1 MGIVG
6 KIVTIVPFSEQGQGG
21 LLRALSLMANRMI
34 TAQGKWRTRRNSRRA
49 LAHLTEFE
57 LRDIGLTRG
66 QAREE
71 YRRSFYL
78 E

>member
-6 KIVTIVPFSEQGQGG
+6 KIVAIVPFPEQGQSG
-21 LLRALSLMANRMI
+21 LMQALRLLASRMK
-34 TAQGKWRTRRNSRRA
+34 TAHGKWRARRNSRRA
-49 LAHLTEFE
+49 LAHLTEYV

-78 E
+78 D

>member
-6 KIVTIVPFSEQGQGG
+6 RIVTIVPFSERNKGG
-21 LLRALSLMANRMI
+21 LVHGLRQLLSRMRR
-34 TAQGKWRTRRNSRRA
+34 AHGNWRMRRNSRRA
-49 LAHLTEFE
+49 LANLTEFE

>member
-1 MGIVG
+1 MANVG
-6 KIVTIVPFSEQGQGG
+6 KIVTIVSVFEPGMGG
-21 LLRALSLMANRMI
+21 LLRTLRLLGQRVRAAH
-34 TAQGKWRTRRNSRRA
+34 GKWRVRRNSRRA